1 MPEKK
6 LCLIISLASSG
17 PPPRLNKRE
26 EVGITCKSL
35 LLLSSLPFCHVPFVG
50 VFDEQAGQQRLGVR
64 GQRARELDVLH
75 EYEFK
80 QLLVVLVVEWQA
92 STHHLVRHHT
102 QTPPVHRP
110 AVVIVLQDLQGE
122 MEEFPK

>member
-1 MPEKK
+1 MPHYFF
-6 LCLIISLASSG
+6 SVVWSSTKAEQTG
-17 PPPRLNKRE
+17 EGWYHLQSFADF
-26 EVGITCKSL
+26 VIVAIL
-35 LLLSSLPFCHVPFVG
+35 PFVG

-110 AVVIVLQDLQGE
+110 AVVIVLQDLWRE
-122 MEEFPK
+122 MKNSQNKNSR